1 VRSVGIVSN
10 ISYTVTVR
18 YRSEIWPRLLVT
30 VAVKQGRLLIW
41 YGYVILRRQ
50 YTSVSSSRLRLKPDR
65 RMYGE
70 TCASESQKNMS
81 FC

>member
-70 TCASESQKNMS
+70 ACASESQKNMS